1 MPNWYGKDCR
11 RACFLPYEVPWI
23 TDFSL
28 RGCWC
33 VNLAHQNLFLH
44 RNPTWDACKNWYPLP
59 DLPSHHHLLQYSYP
73 PHFFQLTLQVEQ
85 MVRHRVISHHPPG
98 LPLRAG
104 FGHRIGS
111 PAPPRCR
118 QRRDQRRCDQRHPGH
133 GRWWL
138 CGRKGGG
145 EVREVGGW
153 QGVVDSGATERVE
166 DAKVYFF
173 EHQSKETLKE
183 KVYSTWVW
191 PFGSGY
197 SWISS

>member
-1 MPNWYGKDCR
+1 MFPSIWGTSEYWFFTGMLMCEPRTTKTPFSSFFIEIPHGML
-11 RACFLPYEVPWI
+11 AK
-23 TDFSL
+23 TD
-28 RGCWC
+28 
-33 VNLAHQNLFLH
+33 V
-44 RNPTWDACKNWYPLP
+44 P
-59 DLPSHHHLLQYSYP
+59 DLPSHHHHLQYSYP

>member
-1 MPNWYGKDCR
+1 MWGTSEYWFFTGMLMCEPRTPKTPFSSFFIEIPHGMLAKTDIPFMI
-11 RACFLPYEVPWI
+11 FLVTI
-23 TDFSL
+23 TIS
-28 RGCWC
+28 
-33 VNLAHQNLFLH
+33 NI
-44 RNPTWDACKNWYPLP
+44 
-59 DLPSHHHLLQYSYP
+59 HHHHH
-73 PHFFQLTLQVEQ
+73 PHFFPLTLQVEQ

-98 LPLRAG
+98 LPLRPG

-118 QRRDQRRCDQRHPGH
+118 RRRKDQRRCDQRHPGH
-133 GRWWL
+133 GWWWL
-138 CGRKGGG
+138 RGRKGGS
-145 EVREVGGW
+145 EVREAGGW